1 MPFEL
6 RFTPGIGILLEFYVP
21 FEQYKTANLKQNMQ
35 NIIHYNSSCDCC
47 FVIHTSIVTFHYL
60 LFTEEC
66 AHKTDDSEEMWFSY
80 PPPSCLI
87 PGLVVWAVQTMFCG
101 VEFIL
106 PKVHTF
112 IVDSSSRPHQG
123 RCYSHNTTSLI
134 FRIVR
139 PKKWSQSVCII
150 VRTTFKHFVFALY
163 IIWQFLPWRK
173 IHLLFGTCML
183 SPISFVLILLLI
195 IWSWVLSIIR
205 LKPA

>member
-1 MPFEL
+1 MFPL
-6 RFTPGIGILLEFYVP
+6 NNTKPQIWSKTCRTSFTTIRHVTVALSFIRQLLHFIIYYSLKNLHIKPMILKKCGFL
-21 FEQYKTANLKQNMQ
+21 
-35 NIIHYNSSCDCC
+35 IHHLHAS
-47 FVIHTSIVTFHYL
+47 F
-60 LFTEEC
+60 
-66 AHKTDDSEEMWFSY
+66 
-80 PPPSCLI
+80 P
-87 PGLVVWAVQTMFCG
+87 VVWAVRIMFCG

-106 PKVHTF
+106 PKVHTLV
-112 IVDSSSRPHQG
+112 VDSSSRPHQG

-183 SPISFVLILLLI
+183 SPIFFFLI
-195 IWSWVLSIIR
+195 ILWIIRSWVLSIIR
-205 LKPA
+205 LKRA